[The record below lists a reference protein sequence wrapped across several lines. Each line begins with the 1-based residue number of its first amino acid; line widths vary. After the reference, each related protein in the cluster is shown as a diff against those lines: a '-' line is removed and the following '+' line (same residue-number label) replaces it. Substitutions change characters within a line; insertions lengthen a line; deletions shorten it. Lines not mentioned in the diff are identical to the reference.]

1 MLLIVYI
8 LLGKQ
13 GTTVANGC
21 YAFLCPTRTHS
32 LTLHNGAAMLNKRLL
47 LLTLFF
53 IVIFALIF
61 RFVYP
66 EVQVT
71 QVMTVIS
78 LTALLASLG
87 VNFVIQQIQQ
97 KRGASDENKKS

>member
-1 MLLIVYI
+1 
-8 LLGKQ
+8 
-13 GTTVANGC
+13 
-21 YAFLCPTRTHS
+21 
-32 LTLHNGAAMLNKRLL
+32 MLNKRLY

-53 IVIFALIF
+53 IVVFALIF

-78 LTALLASLG
+78 LTALLASFG
-87 VNFVIQQIQQ
+87 VNFVIQQIHQ
-97 KRGASDENKKS
+97 KKGASDENKKS

>member
-1 MLLIVYI
+1 
-8 LLGKQ
+8 
-13 GTTVANGC
+13 
-21 YAFLCPTRTHS
+21 
-32 LTLHNGAAMLNKRLL
+32 MLNKRLY

-53 IVIFALIF
+53 IVVFALIF
-61 RFVYP
+61 RFVYAGS